1 MTLEEYMNNTKPD
14 RFHVWIVSR
23 MAREDVSM
31 FPDFMK
37 RYSQWKVAKVDI
49 EPVVTDSGN
58 VYFVYQIYIVD
69 DL

>member
-1 MTLEEYMNNTKPD
+1 MTLEEYMNDTKPD

-69 DL
+69 D

>member
-37 RYSQWKVAKVDI
+37 RYSQWKVTKVDI

-69 DL
+69 D

>member
-1 MTLEEYMNNTKPD
+1 MTLEEYMDNTKPD

-69 DL
+69 D

>member
-69 DL
+69 D